1 MFEALFTWWN
11 LIFLVLIISL
21 LVFYSWY
28 RKKQM

>member
-11 LIFLVLIISL
+11 LIFLVLIIAL